1 MAKTKDCSIIKKHY
15 IIAFF
20 VSLGIS
26 IGLLTT
32 SFFLPPTGRIEPS
45 VLQATGELFF
55 WPSLAFA
62 AKAVEEGKNAR
73 IQRGKTTVEVGDL
86 GKKHQHNNY
95 ESDLEDGDN
104 AAQEISEG

>member
-1 MAKTKDCSIIKKHY
+1 MEKTKNCTIIKKHY
-15 IIAFF
+15 IWAFAI
-20 VSLGIS
+20 SLTIS
-26 IGLLTT
+26 IGLIVT
-32 SFFLPPTGRIEPS
+32 SFFIPPMGEIAPS
-45 VLQATGELFF
+45 VLQAVGELFL

-86 GKKHQHNNY
+86 DKKHQHNNY

-104 AAQEISEG
+104 NS